1 MNESSVNND
10 AWERGRDLYEDGHHW
25 HAHEA
30 WEELWLRTADLN
42 EANLLRAV
50 IQVAAAMVKAE
61 QGNMI
66 GVQKNLSK
74 ARANLLKV
82 PQRCLTIEVSS
93 LILACDRCVLH
104 AQSTKSSGN
113 LFDWKFKP
121 IITLIS
127 KKQPLKQ
134 KPIYRNKH

>member
-1 MNESSVNND
+1 MNESSVNN
-10 AWERGRDLYEDGHHW
+10 APWERGRDLYEAGHHW

-74 ARANLLKV
+74 ARANL
-82 PQRCLTIEVSS
+82 
-93 LILACDRCVLH
+93 
-104 AQSTKSSGN
+104 
-113 LFDWKFKP
+113 
-121 IITLIS
+121 
-127 KKQPLKQ
+127 
-134 KPIYRNKH
+134 

>member
-1 MNESSVNND
+1 MNESSVNN
-10 AWERGRDLYEDGHHW
+10 APWERGRDLYEAGPHW

-61 QGNMI
+61 QGHMI

-74 ARANLLKV
+74 ARANL
-82 PQRCLTIEVSS
+82 
-93 LILACDRCVLH
+93 
-104 AQSTKSSGN
+104 
-113 LFDWKFKP
+113 
-121 IITLIS
+121 
-127 KKQPLKQ
+127 
-134 KPIYRNKH
+134 